1 MLNILSRKEKNR
13 SFRKVAAAV
22 KRNVRN
28 FVLLQMEA
36 RVYNS
41 YFLYTDQYLT
51 IFSQTIQCILVTGLV
66 VVLVSLLLLPDG
78 LAATCAVLSIMSTLL
93 GTLGFMS
100 LWGIVLDGITL
111 INLIMCIGFSVD
123 FTAHFCYYYIEV
135 KSHAQQEQQGGSSS
149 GDQVTLVEN
158 TLLAVKKPILQV
170 SHMNNKHT
178 EYVCLN

>member
-1 MLNILSRKEKNR
+1 
-13 SFRKVAAAV
+13 
-22 KRNVRN
+22 
-28 FVLLQMEA
+28 MEA

-51 IFSQTIQCILVTGLV
+51 IFDQTIQCILVTGLV
-66 VVLVSLLLLPDG
+66 VVLVSLLLLPDS
-78 LAATCAVLSIMSTLL
+78 LAAACAVLSIMSTLL

-123 FTAHFCYYYIEV
+123 FTAHFCYYYIDC
-135 KSHAQQEQQGGSSS
+135 KSHQQGSKGEN
-149 GDQVTLVEN
+149 LVEN

-170 SHMNNKHT
+170 HILIKSEQAFLTCPIPISMKP
-178 EYVCLN
+178 LNARVSAFQKVFI